1 MLAIEG
7 NTRNISECTCEKK
20 QIVDDK
26 VGDGFAK
33 FPFVACMLMISKRIC
48 SLDHCMPMH
57 AFSHFGSCLCQGN
70 IYIYIYLFV
79 STYSDDLQ
87 HLKPHQVPKSQTW
100 PCNIF

>member
-70 IYIYIYLFV
+70 IYIYIYLSV
-79 STYSDDLQ
+79 CEHLQ
-87 HLKPHQVPKSQTW
+87 
-100 PCNIF
+100 